1 MNTRKPRTDSETRI
15 GKAHGFRISAAIH
28 TITAEDTISIR
39 WPVLRPGFP
48 RESAIFA
55 GDELTTA
62 KHFGASFGGS
72 LVGVASIYPGP
83 LPERPDASPCWQLR
97 GMATLPDFRHAGFGT
112 ALLAACVAHAR
123 AERAAL
129 LWCNART
136 SGAAFYAKHG
146 WQILGAEF
154 DIPTVGPHF
163 RMWLALQ

>member
-1 MNTRKPRTDSETRI
+1 MIRT
-15 GKAHGFRISAAIH
+15 ISAAE
-28 TITAEDTISIR
+28 TIALR

-48 RESAIFA
+48 RETAIFD
-55 GDELTTA
+55 GDDAATTL
-62 KHFGASFGGS
+62 HFGAFDGDM
-72 LVGVASIYPGP
+72 LLGVASIYLVPCPEKIPAQPGV
-83 LPERPDASPCWQLR
+83 SPAFQLR

-129 LWCNART
+129 VWCNART
-136 SGAAFYAKHG
+136 SAVAFYAKNG

-154 DIPTVGPHF
+154 DIPTVGPHL